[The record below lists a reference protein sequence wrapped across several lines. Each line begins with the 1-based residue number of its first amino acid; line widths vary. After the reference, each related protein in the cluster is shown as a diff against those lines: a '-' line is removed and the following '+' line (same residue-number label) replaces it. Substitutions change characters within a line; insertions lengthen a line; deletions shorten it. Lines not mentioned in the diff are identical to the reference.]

1 MLKRLAGLC
10 ICAGLLI
17 AAPAVIAK
25 TPTAELNDAVLFFV
39 NDPQELTFCNVSK
52 LIDRSETYHRERNTI
67 NDEQSSSFYKHLQEY
82 GIVGAGQ
89 SDALVEVGY
98 VVSNAKSD
106 TEGVIVVKGQF
117 DRTKLLDMLKK
128 HYTEHSTE
136 HADAVKKDNKFAQ
149 VQKESGENP
158 YTSVETT
165 FHGQS
170 AHVFPMPLRGR
181 EMVVVSTTDAVLISS
196 AKRGNRDLLARTL
209 DVVTGKLAR
218 REPAPNTQVVM
229 HFAPTEAERS
239 ELTKRLW
246 ARYDEQKKDSIS
258 QKKRLKKFGE
268 RIRQRVIRN
277 KVDFIADSIEEMDE
291 STLTVNRGRAGEM
304 TKVTT
309 LVSTYES
316 DDRAA
321 DVKKGMMK
329 HLIKEIK
336 RNDNVQDK
344 FAMGNISI
352 TSQGKQVVVRC
363 QLRDSKEQLHAF
375 NLISSYV
382 VKSLLERL

>member
-10 ICAGLLI
+10 FCAGILI
-17 AAPAVIAK
+17 CAPAVSAK

-39 NDPQELTFCNVSK
+39 NDPQELTFCNISK
-52 LIDRSETYHRERNTI
+52 LVDRNEAYHRERNTL
-67 NDEQSSSFYKHLQEY
+67 NDEQVSSFYRHMQEY
-82 GIVGAGQ
+82 GVIGAGQ
-89 SDALVEVGY
+89 SDTLVEVGY
-98 VVSNAKSD
+98 VVSDAKSD
-106 TEGVIVVKGQF
+106 VEGVIVVKGQF
-117 DRTKLLDMLKK
+117 DRTKLLEMLKK
-128 HYTEHSTE
+128 HYTEHSDE
-136 HADAVKKDNKFAQ
+136 HADAVKKGNKFAQ
-149 VQKESGENP
+149 MQKEAGENP
-158 YTSVETT
+158 FTVLETT
-165 FHGQS
+165 FNGHP
-170 AHVFPMPLRGR
+170 AHIFPMPLRDR
-181 EMVVVSTTDAVLISS
+181 EMVVVSTNDAVLISS
-196 AKRGNRDLLARTL
+196 AKRGSRNLLARTL

-218 REPAPNTQVVM
+218 REPAPNTQIVM
-229 HFAPTEAERS
+229 HFAPTPDERG

-246 ARYDEQKKDSIS
+246 ARYDQQKKDSIS

-268 RIRQRVIRN
+268 RIRQRVIRS

-291 STLTVNRGRAGEM
+291 STLTISRGRSGEM
-304 TKVTT
+304 TKTTT
-309 LVSTYES
+309 LVSTFES

-321 DVKKGMMK
+321 DVKKGLMK